1 MNDKT
6 NEEKLRILQER
17 LANIQQKKEIHQE
30 EKIQQNKPVAPVFEE
45 ELVNISNI
53 DSIEK
58 TPKQPGKKSGCF
70 KYFIISFILFFIILL
85 VGGGF
90 YAYNS
95 GYFDSFF
102 TSSNP
107 TEKEEEEEEEE
118 EEDIIYFKSNFSGNF
133 IIVLKDFNKKEDAEH
148 QAEKITK
155 IGYDCN
161 VLQLSGVSN
170 SEKEIFQTYI
180 EKSITEKDSLGFTF
194 KEATQYLT
202 IFREKSSVFDKGR
215 VITLQEEEVIELQ

>member
-1 MNDKT
+1 MSDKT

-30 EKIQQNKPVAPVFEE
+30 EKIQKNKPVAPVFEE
-45 ELVNISNI
+45 ELVNRPNI
-53 DSIEK
+53 DPIEK
-58 TPKQPGKKSGCF
+58 TPKQPRKKSGCL

-107 TEKEEEEEEEE
+107 TEQEK

-133 IIVLKDFNKKEDAEH
+133 IIVLNDFNKKEDAED
-148 QAEKITK
+148 QAEKLTK
-155 IGYDCN
+155 RGYDCN

-180 EKSITEKDSLGFTF
+180 EKIITEKDSLGFTS

-202 IFREKSSVFDKGR
+202 NFKHLSSIFDKGR
-215 VITLQEEEVIELQ
+215 VITLQEEEEEEVIELQ

>member
-17 LANIQQKKEIHQE
+17 LASIQQKKEIHQE

-53 DSIEK
+53 DPIEK

-90 YAYNS
+90 YAYKS

-107 TEKEEEEEEEE
+107 IETEKN
-118 EEDIIYFKSNFSGNF
+118 ITYYKSSFDESGNF
-133 IIVLKDFNKKEDAEH
+133 IIVLNTFEEKELANAEA
-148 QAEKITK
+148 QSLTEE
-155 IGYDCN
+155 GYNCE

-170 SEKEIFQTYI
+170 SKREVYQTYI
-180 EKSITEKDSLGFTF
+180 SSGN
-194 KEATQYLT
+194 KEGKPIPFNKENEASHYL
-202 IFREKSSVFDKGR
+202 KALVSSDG
-215 VITLQEEEVIELQ
+215 LLEEETDISNVGTVFELQ